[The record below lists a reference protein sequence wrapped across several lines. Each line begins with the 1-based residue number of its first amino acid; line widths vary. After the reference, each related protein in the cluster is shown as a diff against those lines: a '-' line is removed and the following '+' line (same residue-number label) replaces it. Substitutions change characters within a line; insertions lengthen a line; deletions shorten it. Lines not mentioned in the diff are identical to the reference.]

1 MFIYLY
7 LFIII
12 WVNISNGCFYFLN
25 NNEFILIIDYICII
39 MIIKISVFKIFEI
52 LVLFFNNFF

>member
-12 WVNISNGCFYFLN
+12 WVNISNGCFYFFN

-52 LVLFFNNFF
+52 LV